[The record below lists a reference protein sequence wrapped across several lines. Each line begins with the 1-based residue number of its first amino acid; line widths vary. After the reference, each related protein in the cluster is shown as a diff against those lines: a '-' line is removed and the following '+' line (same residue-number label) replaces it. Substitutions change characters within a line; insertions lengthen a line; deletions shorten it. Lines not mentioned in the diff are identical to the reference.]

1 MPPPETVIPRTDP
14 RRRTLLGVCLSICCG
29 FFILELIGYL
39 FLQERAGTLNR
50 EGMGLLLQ
58 VLAGRFSLFSL
69 GRNHVVVYAAGG
81 IVLHAGMAALLS
93 AALPRIWLR
102 NRRLALSIMLLL
114 FVAFQGA
121 LVALAI
127 GKD

>member
-1 MPPPETVIPRTDP
+1 MPATVIPKTDP

-29 FFILELIGYL
+29 FFIVELVGFL
-39 FLQERAGTLNR
+39 LLQEHTGSLGSGGAA
-50 EGMGLLLQ
+50 LLLQ
-58 VLAGRFSLFSL
+58 VLSSRFALFSL
-69 GRNHVVVYAAGG
+69 GRNHLVIYAAGG

-93 AALPRIWLR
+93 AALPHTWLR
-102 NRRLALSIMLLL
+102 NRRLALSIVLLL

-127 GKD
+127 GKV